1 MILAIVQARMGSTR
15 LPNKAMFKIKGIP
28 VIEHVVRRVMGSKF
42 IDKIVVATTMNRSDD
57 VLEKYIKAKLKGCD
71 VFRGSEEN
79 VLERFYLCAKRYK
92 PEIIVRITADDPLK
106 DPEIIDEAIKLIQ
119 KDGSIDYCSNTLK
132 PSYPEGLD
140 VEVFR
145 FSALEKAYKEA
156 KLDSEKE
163 HVTPY
168 IWKNPG
174 KFKTQNYSYKEDLS
188 KWRWTLDKTEDFEFM
203 KAIYEEFYD
212 KNPNF
217 SYKSVIN
224 YLKNHPEI
232 VGINSS
238 IVRNEGYLRSLNK
251 EKEK

>member
-15 LPNKAMFKIKGIP
+15 LPNKAMLKIKGIP
-28 VIEHVVRRVMGSKF
+28 VIEHVVRRAMVSKL

-57 VLEKYIKAKLKGCD
+57 VLEKYIKEKMRGCD

-79 VLERFYLCAKRYK
+79 VLERFYLCAKPYK
-92 PEIIVRITADDPLK
+92 PDIIVRVTADDPLK
-106 DPEIIDEAIKLIQ
+106 DAEIIDRAVQFLLNDPEL
-119 KDGSIDYCSNTLK
+119 DYVSNTIK
-132 PSYPEGLD
+132 PTFPEGLD
-140 VEVFR
+140 IEAIR
-145 FSALEKAYKEA
+145 FNALETAYKA
-156 KLDSEKE
+156 AALQSEKE

-168 IWKNPG
+168 IWKNRD
-174 KFKTQNYSYKEDLS
+174 KFKTMNFEHDEDLS
-188 KWRWTLDKTEDFEFM
+188 SWRWTLDKTEDFEFM

-251 EKEK
+251 EKGK